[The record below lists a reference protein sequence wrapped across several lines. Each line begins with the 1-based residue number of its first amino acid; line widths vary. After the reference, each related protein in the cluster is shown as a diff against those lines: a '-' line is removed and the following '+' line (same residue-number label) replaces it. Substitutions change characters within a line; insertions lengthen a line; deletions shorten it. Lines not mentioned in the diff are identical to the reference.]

1 MVDILIFSFASI
13 YIRAMSFEMLLCI
26 NTHLYI
32 CSKWSIISYR
42 SKGLEILPLFVY
54 IFLISLSTPYFLI
67 FVFFSGSY
75 LCITQMA
82 IHSNGCFRDDV
93 VHMSWESWHL
103 ILDVCLWCLCVKQ
116 KIFSFHGCIWAVGI
130 CIFIKKLRMTWQI

>member
-26 NTHLYI
+26 ITHLYI

-42 SKGLEILPLFVY
+42 SKGLEILPIFVY
-54 IFLISLSTPYFLI
+54 IFLISLSTPLF
-67 FVFFSGSY
+67 FNFCFFFSGSY

-93 VHMSWESWHL
+93 VHMS
-103 ILDVCLWCLCVKQ
+103 
-116 KIFSFHGCIWAVGI
+116 
-130 CIFIKKLRMTWQI
+130 

>member
-42 SKGLEILPLFVY
+42 SKGLEILPIFVY

-67 FVFFSGSY
+67 FVFF
-75 LCITQMA
+75 
-82 IHSNGCFRDDV
+82 FRDHIFVSLKWQYIVMV
-93 VHMSWESWHL
+93 VSGKM
-103 ILDVCLWCLCVKQ
+103 
-116 KIFSFHGCIWAVGI
+116 
-130 CIFIKKLRMTWQI
+130 